1 MSEALARIEDPDF
14 TDGTPLSRLRDGDML
29 KGRVHGERAE
39 VEFERC
45 IARRNGRRPD
55 EASASEEI

>member
-29 KGRVHGERAE
+29 KGRVRGERAE

-45 IARRNGRRPD
+45 IARRNGRRRA
-55 EASASEEI
+55 EASVSEEI